1 MSGHKSTSVMKH
13 NPLAGM
19 QREGI
24 KGGGVNG
31 YLVDTREEEAPLP
44 DTKPVKESVNESSE
58 SVPAATRTPKTADS
72 TTRGLKNGM
81 RRYTVPVKEDV
92 LKRIQRKAFWERIEI
107 NKIINDALEKYMKG
121 QHPELMPDEIAELNK
136 AKSKK

>member
-1 MSGHKSTSVMKH
+1 MSGHKPTSVMKH

-31 YLVDTREEEAPLP
+31 YLVDTREEESSPAESK
-44 DTKPVKESVNESSE
+44 TGKEPVQESAESQ
-58 SVPAATRTPKTADS
+58 PAATRTPKTSDS

-121 QHPELMPDEIAELNK
+121 QHPELMPDEVAEMNK
-136 AKSKK
+136 AKGKK

>member
-24 KGGGVNG
+24 RGGGVNG
-31 YLVDTREEEAPLP
+31 YLVDTRG
-44 DTKPVKESVNESSE
+44 ESSPPEAEPGKEPANEKPE
-58 SVPAATRTPKTADS
+58 SVPATTSTPKAADS

-81 RRYTVPVKEDV
+81 RRYTVPVKEEV

-121 QHPELMPDEIAELNK
+121 QHPELMPEEIEEMNR
-136 AKSKK
+136 AKKKK